1 MLCKHTRWFGLFL
14 EEGLDFGTSLSL
26 PCWKN
31 LIPKLISNEK
41 EINDFCQCL
50 SRVSISLLA
59 AGLAAEETELEI
71 CSLNH
76 QGSVGDCSALQHSLS
91 SLGLDFSL
99 HNSDTLR
106 KKLNVAKQT
115 WIWSI
120 PVAGV
125 CSSVPPSST

>member
-1 MLCKHTRWFGLFL
+1 M
-14 EEGLDFGTSLSL
+14 E
-26 PCWKN
+26 N

-99 HNSDTLR
+99 HNSDTL
-106 KKLNVAKQT
+106 KKKVECGQT
-115 WIWSI
+115 NLDLVHPCGWCVFLCASQLHLSI
-120 PVAGV
+120 
-125 CSSVPPSST
+125 